1 MAELKTKP
9 SKRSVARFLA
19 AIGDET
25 VRRDCRTLVKI
36 MGQATHRRPTM
47 WGKSIVGFGTY
58 RYTYASGRSGEWFLT
73 GFAPRRRELTLYIGS
88 GFEGHSTLLKRLGKV
103 KTGKGCLYL
112 KSLDDVH
119 LPTLRKLIVQSTRRM
134 AKAGA

>member
-9 SKRSVARFLA
+9 SNRSVARFLA
-19 AIGDET
+19 SIDDET
-25 VRRDCRTLVKI
+25 VRQDCRTLVKI
-36 MGQATHRRPTM
+36 MGQATHGRPTM

-73 GFAPRRRELTLYIGS
+73 GFAPRKRELTLYIGS
-88 GFEGHSTLLKRLGKV
+88 GFEGYGTLMKGLGKV

-112 KSLDDVH
+112 KSLDDIH
-119 LPTLRKLIVQSTRRM
+119 LPALRKLIGQSTRRI
-134 AKAGA
+134 AKASA